1 MDVNDGSHKMNEQ
14 TFDNETYIAKA
25 RQEINDWRYPDS
37 SILDKTL
44 ATLAMPIEKAGE
56 ALMNA
61 PQLGDTLKEATEK
74 TILSLSDAANW
85 TLDVQDAIEAYRND
99 SDSDGTDI
107 KKLADIQNLPIS
119 IIDNNVKLFKSK
131 YIALTSAQGVTT
143 GMVGWAG
150 IPADVV
156 GLITANL
163 RAISEYATY
172 YGFDMTAKHEQVFA
186 MSLLGLATSAS
197 GDERQAALD
206 DTFSLVNSDTSKD
219 AALKS
224 DGTDPETLALNQINE
239 EVMSRV
245 LRQTATKV
253 ATNLVKTK
261 AAQIIPAVGAVVA
274 GGVNASYTASVCE
287 GAYQC
292 YRQRFLDRQKV

>member
-1 MDVNDGSHKMNEQ
+1 MDINNDSNEQ
-14 TFDNETYIAKA
+14 TLDNESYIAKA
-25 RQEINDWRYPDS
+25 RTEIQDWRHPDS

-44 ATLAMPIEKAGE
+44 ATLVMPIEKAGE

-61 PQLGDTLKEATEK
+61 PQLGDTLKQATEK

-85 TLDVQDAIEAYRND
+85 TIDVQDTIEAYRND
-99 SDSDGTDI
+99 GDSERANI
-107 KKLADIQNLPIS
+107 KKLTDIQNLPIAVV
-119 IIDNNVKLFKSK
+119 DNQVRLFKSK
-131 YIALTSAQGVTT
+131 YVALMSAQGVTT
-143 GMVGWAG
+143 GIVGWAG
-150 IPADVV
+150 IPADIV

-172 YGFDMTAKHEQVFA
+172 YGFDMSAKQEQIFA
-186 MSLLGLATSAS
+186 MSLLGLATSTS

-206 DTFSLVNSDTSKD
+206 DTFSLVTSDSK
-219 AALKS
+219 
-224 DGTDPETLALNQINE
+224 DPETLALNQINE

-274 GGVNASYTASVCE
+274 GGVNANYTASVCE
-287 GAYQC
+287 AAYQC
-292 YRQRFLDRQKV
+292 YRERFLDRQEA